1 MNAMGAKTALYPLS
15 ALRSMGLALAFIPL
29 LVACSPKLNTGSV
42 VIIDAV
48 SRAPIEGAVVV
59 ASGQM
64 VRTDREG
71 MAYLP
76 APPSHLAVRA
86 VGYGRTE
93 ADIAEKTPAT
103 SVIRLSRVTPKA
115 LYLSVYG
122 IGDARLRNNALKLLK
137 ETELNALVID
147 VKGDRGIVPYHSRVA
162 RASEVGAQRTIT
174 VRDLGSL
181 IASLHAR
188 GIYTIARL
196 VTFKDD
202 KLARA
207 HPDWAVRAPS
217 RQLWFDREGLAWSDP
232 FRQEVWTYN
241 LDLAEEAARLGF
253 DEIQFDYVR
262 FPDEPGLTFSRPST
276 RDNRVAA
283 VTGFLSAAAK
293 RLGPYN
299 VFVSADVFGYV
310 LWNADD
316 TSIGQRLGDLA
327 GAIDYISPMLY
338 ASAFQFG
345 VPGYRNPVA
354 HPYEVVSLSLRHAQ
368 RRTGLPGARFRPW
381 LQAFDDYAFG
391 GRHFGARQIAEQ
403 IQAAE
408 ECGSNGWM
416 LWNPR
421 NVYTADGLKKKPEDT
436 ASRLDATLEAAAINH
451 GRAPPKPAPVSRTG
465 ENKKP
470 VCIHAHGLSGC

>member
-1 MNAMGAKTALYPLS
+1 
-15 ALRSMGLALAFIPL
+15 MGLALAFIPL
-29 LVACSPKLNTGSV
+29 LVACSSKLNTGSV

-59 ASGQM
+59 ASGQT
-64 VRTDREG
+64 VRTDRQG
-71 MAYLP
+71 MAYLQ
-76 APPSHLAVRA
+76 ASPSHLAVRA

-93 ADIAEKTPAT
+93 VDIAEKTPAT

-122 IGDARLRNNALKLLK
+122 IGDTRLRENALMLLK

-147 VKGDRGIVPYHSRVA
+147 VKGDRGIVPYRSKVA
-162 RASEVGAQRTIT
+162 RAREVGAQRTIT
-174 VRDLGSL
+174 VRDLGGL

-188 GIYTIARL
+188 GIYAIARI

-207 HPDWAVRAPS
+207 HPEWAVRGAS
-217 RQLWFDREGLAWSDP
+217 RQLWFDRERLAWSDP

-241 LDLAEEAARLGF
+241 LDLADEAARLGF

-262 FPDEPGLTFSRPST
+262 FPDELGLAFSRPST
-276 RDNRVAA
+276 RNNRVAA

-293 RLGPYN
+293 RLEPYN

-316 TSIGQRLGDLA
+316 TSIGQQLGDLA
-327 GAIDYISPMLY
+327 GALDYISPMLY

-368 RRTGLPGARFRPW
+368 RRTGLPGTRFRPW

-408 ECGSNGWM
+408 EFGSNGWM

-436 ASRLDATLEAAAINH
+436 AGRLAATLEAAAINH
-451 GRAPPKPAPVSRTG
+451 GRAPPKAPPVSHIG

-470 VCIHAHGLSGC
+470 GCVHVHGLSGC

>member
-1 MNAMGAKTALYPLS
+1 MNAMGAGLAHYGLQ
-15 ALRSMGLALAFIPL
+15 ALRSMGLVLAFIPL
-29 LVACSPKLNTGSV
+29 LVACSSKLNTGSV

-48 SRAPIEGAVVV
+48 SRTPIERAVVV
-59 ASGQM
+59 ASGQT
-64 VRTDREG
+64 VHTDSEG

-76 APPSHLAVRA
+76 TPPSHLAVRA

-93 ADIAEKTPAT
+93 VDIPEKTPAT

-122 IGDARLRNNALKLLK
+122 IGDARLRENALKLIK

-147 VKGDRGIVPYHSRVA
+147 VKGDRGIVPYRSRVA

-174 VRDLGSL
+174 VRDLGGL

-188 GIYTIARL
+188 GIYAIARL

-202 KLARA
+202 KLARV
-207 HPDWAVRAPS
+207 HPEWAVRARAS
-217 RQLWFDREGLAWSDP
+217 RLWIDREGLAWSDP
-232 FRQEVWTYN
+232 FRQEVWKYN
-241 LDLAEEAARLGF
+241 LDLAEETARLGF

-262 FPDEPGLTFSRPST
+262 FPDEPGLVFSRPST
-276 RDNRVAA
+276 QNNRVAA
-283 VTGFLSAAAK
+283 VTGFLAAAAK
-293 RLGPYN
+293 RLEPYN
-299 VFVSADVFGYV
+299 VFVSGDVFGYV

-316 TSIGQRLGDLA
+316 TSIGQRLVDLM
-327 GAIDYISPMLY
+327 GPLDYISPMLY
-338 ASAFQFG
+338 PSAFQFG

-368 RRTGLPGARFRPW
+368 RRTGLPGGRFRPW

-391 GRHFGARQIAEQ
+391 GRHFGGKQVAEQ

-408 ECGSNGWM
+408 EFGSNGWM

-421 NVYTADGLKKKPEDT
+421 NVYTADGLKKKREDT
-436 ASRLDATLEAAAINH
+436 AGYLATTLEAAAMPH
-451 GRAPPKPAPVSRTG
+451 GRAPPKLAPASRIG
-465 ENKKP
+465 ANKKP
-470 VCIHAHGLSGC
+470 GCIRARGLSGC

>member
-1 MNAMGAKTALYPLS
+1 MNTMGARSDLYCS
-15 ALRSMGLALAFIPL
+15 RALRSVVRALVFIPL
-29 LVACSPKLNTGSV
+29 LVGCSPKLNTGSV
-42 VIIDAV
+42 VIIDAI
-48 SRAPIEGAVVV
+48 SRAPIEGAVVI
-59 ASGQM
+59 ASGETA
-64 VRTDREG
+64 RTDRQG
-71 MAYLP
+71 MAYLQ

-93 ADIAEKTPAT
+93 FDIAEKTPAT

-122 IGDARLRNNALKLLK
+122 IGNARLRNNALKLLE

-147 VKGDRGIVPYHSRVA
+147 VKGDRGIIPYRSRVA
-162 RASEVGAQRTIT
+162 LASEVGAQRTIT
-174 VRDLGSL
+174 VHDLGGL

-188 GIYTIARL
+188 GIYAIARL

-202 KLARA
+202 KLAWAR
-207 HPDWAVRAPS
+207 PEWAVRAAS
-217 RQLWFDREGLAWSDP
+217 RQPWVDREGLAWSDP
-232 FRQEVWTYN
+232 FRKEVWTYN
-241 LDLAEEAARLGF
+241 LDIAEEAARLGF

-262 FPDEPGLTFSRPST
+262 FPDEPGLAFARPST
-276 RDNRVAA
+276 QTNRVAA
-283 VTGFLSAAAK
+283 ITGFLSSAAK
-293 RLGPYN
+293 RLEPYN

-327 GAIDYISPMLY
+327 GSLDYISPMLY

-354 HPYEVVSLSLRHAQ
+354 HPYEVVALSLRHAQ
-368 RRTGLPGARFRPW
+368 RRTGLPGTRFRPW

-391 GRHFGARQIAEQ
+391 GRHFGAKQIAEQ
-403 IQAAE
+403 IQATE
-408 ECGSNGWM
+408 EFGSNGWM

-421 NVYTADGLKKKPEDT
+421 NVYTADGLKRKPED
-436 ASRLDATLEAAAINH
+436 AAGRLAAALEAAPMPH
-451 GRAPPKPAPVSRTG
+451 RQAPPKPASASRLG
-465 ENKKP
+465 ANKKP
-470 VCIHAHGLSGC
+470 ACIHAHGLSGC